1 MGFFREAVDLLRYF
15 SEKNALARRIT
26 FYAESAMYHRYFRGY
41 IYYILEHSDLEI
53 CYISSEETD
62 PIFSHNTPRL
72 KTFFLSK
79 LFPYATQYM
88 DARALIYTMDDLHQ
102 FVTKRSPNPR
112 VKHLYAMHAAN
123 STTMSHR
130 EGAFDFYDT
139 VFCIGPYQKEE
150 ILAREKKYA
159 LPPKTLL
166 EVGFPYLDELTQ
178 QHLAAPPSPAGE
190 KRTALVA
197 PSWHEGNLFETC
209 MVPLVQSLLEG
220 GWTVIVRP
228 HAEHLVRNKK
238 AIQEVAKV
246 FEQEARVHLELDLQN
261 SKGIQDASLLV
272 TDWSGI
278 VFEWAF
284 ARESPVLFVN
294 TKMKAPNKNYMDLG
308 IVPMEIQIRDHLGVN
323 INLEEVSNIKTYAD
337 DLLKN
342 KKRYVAQIKKF
353 REQNIYNFQHSA
365 EVGGKYILNLL

>member
-1 MGFFREAVDLLRYF
+1 MP
-15 SEKNALARRIT
+15 RI
-26 FYAESAMYHRYFRGY
+26 
-41 IYYILEHSDLEI
+41 
-53 CYISSEETD
+53 
-62 PIFSHNTPRL
+62 
-72 KTFFLSK
+72 KTFFLAK
-79 LFPYATQYM
+79 LFPYAARHT
-88 DARALIYTMDDLHQ
+88 DARALIYTMDDLQQ
-102 FVTKRSPNPR
+102 FGVKRSPHPQ
-112 VKHLYAMHAAN
+112 VKHLYAMHTAS

-139 VFCIGPYQKEE
+139 IFCIGPYQKEE

-190 KRTALVA
+190 RRVALVA

-209 MVPLVQSLLEG
+209 MIPLVQSLLEG
-220 GWTVIVRP
+220 GWTVTVRP

-261 SKGIQDASLLV
+261 SKGIQDASLLI

-323 INLEEVSNIKTYAD
+323 INLEEVSKINAYAD

-353 REQNIYNFQHSA
+353 REQNIYNFQRSA
-365 EVGGKYILNLL
+365 EVGGKYILSLL